1 MLLRGSRKKVNG
13 DPEIRSLLAVAD
25 RLHITIQEVLDMPCS
40 HYNLWI
46 AYLKKEQDEYKTQ
59 KRLAEQRKYR

>member
-1 MLLRGSRKKVNG
+1 MLV
-13 DPEIRSLLAVAD
+13 VAD
-25 RLHITIQEVLDMPCS
+25 RLKIPIQKVLDMPMS
-40 HYNLWI
+40 HFNLWI